1 MSGDDLYG
9 FTSLSLSEAVLCA
22 NCDMISNSPNECL
35 CCGSTAT
42 IPLVSLLGTMRG
54 GSTARILD
62 PDRTPLGIPKMM
74 RRRAA

>member
-1 MSGDDLYG
+1 
-9 FTSLSLSEAVLCA
+9 
-22 NCDMISNSPNECL
+22 MISNSPNECL